1 MAAVPVGHGRGRR
14 REGMALA
21 MVGLRDL
28 AERAGDEDAVPYEA
42 TRRAGVAARRDRRS
56 GAKGSR
62 TGRPRTRAAARG
74 IAPAPAA
81 SPPPLPAGV
90 RMGQWEAGP
99 SPVDCSNCFTEAVQ
113 LVEVGCSGVP
123 SGQVIQRTSSLWTN
137 SSINCKQTPI
147 FCVRKI

>member
-62 TGRPRTRAAARG
+62 TRG
-74 IAPAPAA
+74 LRREGLHQRRRLLRHRYQQVYAW
-81 SPPPLPAGV
+81 G
-90 RMGQWEAGP
+90 
-99 SPVDCSNCFTEAVQ
+99 NCFTEAVQ